1 MKRAKPK
8 CRACGKVRPLVGHAL
23 VMYTQR
29 EHERARVCRVCMRRA
44 IHIVVALPGGVLA
57 DGGPGGIH
65 RARVHFA
72 SDGSVLR
79 EHIADR
85 SHELDEGDG
94 P

>member
-1 MKRAKPK
+1 MKRKKPK
-8 CRACGKVRPLVGHAL
+8 CRACGKSRALAGYAL

-44 IHIVVALPGGVLA
+44 LHVVVALPGGVLA
-57 DGGPGGIH
+57 DGGPGGI
-65 RARVHFA
+65 
-72 SDGSVLR
+72 LR

-85 SHELDEGDG
+85 THELDDGDG